1 MLNTCSQVTFAKE
14 NLLSDLG
21 IERRKTSITVK
32 TMNGEVTKSSEAL
45 ENLGVAQASN
55 GKAEGVGVK
64 LPCTYTQEHLP
75 VDSNELATID
85 KMKRCSYQDK
95 IKAEVN
101 ANDNIEVFYLL
112 VLICQSFRAER
123 GNCK

>member
-1 MLNTCSQVTFAKE
+1 MLNTCSQVMFTKE

-21 IERRKTSITVK
+21 IEGRKTSITVK
-32 TMNGEVTKSSEAL
+32 TMKGEVTKSSEAL
-45 ENLGVAQASN
+45 ENLEVAQAST

-64 LPCTYTQEHLP
+64 LPCTYTQEDLP

-85 KMKRCSYQDK
+85 KMKKCNYLDK
-95 IKAEVN
+95 IKAELN

-112 VLICQSFRAER
+112 VLTLS
-123 GNCK
+123 KL